1 MKHGPNSHPTIEKDG
16 THSYLDNNAQSKINH
31 FSKNQDTLILSS
43 GIMTNEN
50 QLTYL
55 VKYISGF

>member
-31 FSKNQDTLILSS
+31 FSKNQDTIILSS
-43 GIMTNEN
+43 GIMTNGR
-50 QLTYL
+50 QLIDL
-55 VKYISGF
+55 LK